1 VRRRGIACTIPQP
14 ADQIRNR
21 KNKGRTDGRPPA
33 FDQEIYKQ
41 RHAGSAASTD
51 SNATEQP
58 RQDTTVRMIKVAVCY
73 EAILVIAL
81 INEWLYI

>member
-1 VRRRGIACTIPQP
+1 VRRRGVACTIPQP

-41 RHAGSAASTD
+41 RHAGSTASTD
-51 SNATEQP
+51 SNATE
-58 RQDTTVRMIKVAVCY
+58 
-73 EAILVIAL
+73 
-81 INEWLYI
+81 